1 LAPSAKLRESARER
15 GPDSRARVWLLARGL
30 LAVGLVGFFVWRSFD
45 PHAADFKS
53 FYSAG
58 YAITH
63 AGVPLYDLKELE
75 ENPFGEVFKLPPT
88 AALYAAPLPLGTI
101 QQARLVWRVM
111 LVVAYIGALALLCRA
126 LGVRLLGPGW
136 LLGLAAWAVFAPAQ
150 ISVGE
155 GQWDPLFLLTL
166 AVAAV
171 AVQRSRMA
179 LAGVA
184 IALAASV
191 KPYPA
196 LAALFFVGRRR
207 WGSLAATL
215 AALAGLLGLGALA
228 AGAHETTV
236 FLTRVLPASGVTTA
250 YLDNQSLG
258 GVLARLA
265 TTDLKP
271 EPLVGVATV
280 DVSIR
285 LLAVAL
291 GAFATWSIWRAPS
304 EDGFERAIQFSLL
317 VPLSILVIPAA
328 WTHYQTI
335 LLLPLFL
342 LALDQARRRPT
353 GWLGWALL
361 GVAFILTA
369 LPNPAMIVGDELDRA
384 LWLRSRAD
392 GANLAL
398 QRQFPTAPSRL
409 IISYKAL
416 GTLLVFGL
424 VAWRVWR
431 VAPAGSPSPEQ
442 RPTRSGAALA
452 GARTEAV
459 S

>member
-1 LAPSAKLRESARER
+1 LALSAKLRESARGR
-15 GPDSRARVWLLARGL
+15 GPGSRAGVRLLARGL
-30 LAVGLVGFFVWRSFD
+30 LAVGLIGFFAWRSFD

-63 AGVPLYDLKELE
+63 AGVPLYDLEELE
-75 ENPFGEVFKLPPT
+75 ENPFGEVFKLPPS
-88 AALYAAPLPLGTI
+88 AALYAAPLPLGTV
-101 QQARLVWRVM
+101 QQARLAWRVV
-111 LVVAYIGALALLCRA
+111 LVVAYVGAFALLCRSF
-126 LGVRLLGPGW
+126 GVRLLGSGW
-136 LLGLAAWAVFAPAQ
+136 LLGLVAWAVFAPAQ

-155 GQWDPLFLLTL
+155 GQWDPLFLFAL
-166 AVAAV
+166 ALAAV

-196 LAALFFVGRRR
+196 LIALYFVGRRR
-207 WGSLAATL
+207 WRSLGVTV

-265 TTDLKP
+265 TTDLRP
-271 EPLVGVATV
+271 EPLVGVAVV

-304 EDGFERAIQFSLL
+304 EDGFERAVQLSLL

-353 GWLGWALL
+353 GWAGWALL
-361 GVAFILTA
+361 GATFILTA
-369 LPNPAMIVGDELDRA
+369 LPNPAMIVGDEIDRA
-384 LWLRSRAD
+384 LWLPSRSDA
-392 GANLAL
+392 ANLAL
-398 QRQFPTAPSRL
+398 QRQFPTALSRL

-424 VAWRVWR
+424 VAWRARR
-431 VAPAGSPSPEQ
+431 VAPALSTSPEQ
-442 RPTRSGAALA
+442 APIPSEAVLT
-452 GARTEAV
+452 GARTEAI